1 MAPAAPP
8 GDPDFL
14 GADAFSA
21 LGDWPVLIVDAA
33 AWQSPGVAIQAVVI
47 GIDDAG
53 VLPAADPAAFD
64 VLVTTAANAPAP
76 WVSVPAARL
85 ADHRAQLERAVRR
98 CPAAATILCRVLRI
112 VERLPFADALH
123 VESLAYSTLL
133 GGGEF
138 GRWLAQ
144 RGPPPPSA
152 EPGEPLVL
160 VDRVADRVEITLN
173 HPASRNAMSAAMR
186 DALYGAL
193 ANALDDPSQPD
204 VLLKGA
210 GRCFSTGGDLTEF
223 GTAADLAQA
232 HVARTVRSSA
242 ALLDRLGPR
251 ATVRLHGACIGS
263 GLEVPA
269 AAHRRLAT
277 GDAWF
282 QLPELAMG
290 LIPGAGGTASVTR
303 AIGRHRAAWMVVT
316 GQRIGAATAR
326 DWGLIDEIV
335 A

>member
-1 MAPAAPP
+1 MAPRAPP
-8 GDPDFL
+8 GDPGWLD
-14 GADAFSA
+14 ADAFSA
-21 LGDWPVLIVDAA
+21 LGDWPVLTVDAA
-33 AWQSPGVAIQAVVI
+33 RWHPPAVAIQAVVI
-47 GIDDAG
+47 GIDGAG
-53 VLPAADPAAFD
+53 VLPAVDPAGFD
-64 VLVTTAANAPAP
+64 VLVTTAADAPAP

-98 CPAAATILCRVLRI
+98 CPAAATVLCRVLRV
-112 VERLPFADALH
+112 VERLPFGDALH
-123 VESLAYSTLL
+123 VESLAYSALL

-144 RGPPPPSA
+144 RGPPPPSVSS
-152 EPGEPLVL
+152 EGPLVL
-160 VDRVADRVEITLN
+160 VDRAADRVEITLN
-173 HPASRNAMSAAMR
+173 HTASRNAMSAAMR

-204 VLLKGA
+204 VLLKGS
-210 GRCFSTGGDLTEF
+210 GRCFSIGGDLTEF
-223 GTAADLAQA
+223 GTAGDLAQA
-232 HVARTVRSSA
+232 HIVRTVRSSA

-251 ATVRLHGACIGS
+251 ATVRLHGACIGA
-263 GLEVPA
+263 GLELPA
-269 AAHRRLAT
+269 AAHHRLAT

-303 AIGRHRAAWMVVT
+303 AIGRHRTAWMVLS
-316 GQRIGAATAR
+316 GQRIGTVTAR
-326 DWGLIDEIV
+326 EWGLIDGLV